1 DPAMLQSIALT
12 ESAFRPNIESHTA
25 DIGLMGINRS
35 WLPVLHKKFGL
46 TGADVWNPCTNVHIG
61 AWILANSY
69 RQHGKSWEAVG
80 AYNAACTKLKG
91 RACYRARM
99 TYANKVYQNWKR
111 LKTRSS

>member
-1 DPAMLQSIALT
+1 M
-12 ESAFRPNIESHTA
+12 
-25 DIGLMGINRS
+25 
-35 WLPVLHKKFGL
+35 VL

-91 RACYRARM
+91 GRAIA
-99 TYANKVYQNWKR
+99 QE
-111 LKTRSS
+111 

>member
-1 DPAMLQSIALT
+1 
-12 ESAFRPNIESHTA
+12 
-25 DIGLMGINRS
+25 MGINRS

-46 TGADVWNPCTNVHIG
+46 TEADVWNPCTNVHIG